1 MEVIVIKDYLTI
13 PEDIELTEIFGTYN
27 NRVKYLKNKFNV
39 QISYLENKIIL
50 NGGKKKN
57 IDKVK
62 NILKEIIEITSNSH
76 LLDWTEFQYIVSL
89 YETEKDLIKSNKS
102 DYNKVVNTTVSGL
115 RVQAK
120 TYGQSDYIKTMKEND
135 IVFCIGPAG
144 TGKTYLAVAMA
155 VEFLKTG
162 RVQRIILT
170 RPAVEAGEKLGFLP
184 GTLYDKVDPY
194 LRPLYDSLM
203 DFISADKV
211 IEYKEKGI
219 IEVVPLAY
227 MRGRTLNNAFIILD
241 EAQNSTYYQMKMFL
255 TRIGFNS
262 RAVVTGDTTQ
272 IDLENK
278 KDSGLLIVQHILK
291 NIKGISFIELTE
303 NDVVRNP
310 LVKEIIKAYD
320 KFERIKGEK
329 DGQK

>member
-1 MEVIVIKDYLTI
+1 MHIKEILSVPEEV
-13 PEDIELTEIFGTYN
+13 ELIEIFGTYN
-27 NRVKYLKNKFNV
+27 NRVKYLKNKFHV
-39 QISYLENKIIL
+39 QISYSDNNIIISGEKNLKI
-50 NGGKKKN
+50 
-57 IDKVK
+57 VK
-62 NILKEIIEITSNSH
+62 NILKEIIDITSNGH

-89 YETEKDLIKSNKS
+89 YDGEREKMKIN
-102 DYNKVVNTTVSGL
+102 YNQVINTTVSGV

-120 TYGQSDYIKTMKEND
+120 THGQFNYIKTMKEND

-203 DFISADKV
+203 DFIKADKV
-211 IEYKEKGI
+211 LEYKEKGI

-262 RAVVTGDTTQ
+262 RAVITGDITQ

-278 KDSGLLIVQHILK
+278 KDSGLLIVQKILK
-291 NIKGISFIELTE
+291 NIKGISFIELNE

-320 KFERIKGEK
+320 KFEKYKGENNGK
-329 DGQK
+329 G

>member
-1 MEVIVIKDYLTI
+1 VINIKAILNI
-13 PEDIELTEIFGTYN
+13 PEDVELVEIFGTYN
-27 NRVKYLKNKFNV
+27 NRVKYLKNKFHV
-39 QISYLENKIIL
+39 QISYSDDKIII
-50 NGGKKKN
+50 NGGKNTK
-57 IDKVK
+57 IEIVK
-62 NILKEIIEITSNSH
+62 NILKEIVEIISNGH
-76 LLDWTEFQYIVSL
+76 LLDWTEFEYIVSL
-89 YETEKDLIKSNKS
+89 YDSDKNKSNS
-102 DYNKVVNTTVSGL
+102 DKMNYNEVVNTTVSGV

-120 TYGQSDYIKTMKEND
+120 THGQSEYIKTMKEND

-203 DFISADKV
+203 DFIKVDKV
-211 IEYKEKGI
+211 LEYKEKGI

-262 RAVVTGDTTQ
+262 RAIITGDITQ

-278 KDSGLLIVQHILK
+278 KDSGLLIVKKILK
-291 NIKGISFIELTE
+291 SIKGISFIELTE

-320 KFERIKGEK
+320 NYEKLKGEK
-329 DGQK
+329 

>member
-1 MEVIVIKDYLTI
+1 MINIKAILNI
-13 PEDIELTEIFGTYN
+13 PEDVELVEIFGTYN
-27 NRVKYLKNKFNV
+27 NRVKYLKNKFHV
-39 QISYLENKIIL
+39 QISYSDDKIII
-50 NGGKKKN
+50 NGGKNTK
-57 IDKVK
+57 IEIVK
-62 NILKEIIEITSNSH
+62 NILKEIVEIISNGH
-76 LLDWTEFQYIVSL
+76 LLDWTEFEYIVSL
-89 YETEKDLIKSNKS
+89 YDSDKNKSNSNKMN
-102 DYNKVVNTTVSGL
+102 YNEVVNTTVSGV

-120 TYGQSDYIKTMKEND
+120 THGQSEYIKTMKEND

-203 DFISADKV
+203 DFIKVDKV
-211 IEYKEKGI
+211 LEYKEKGI

-262 RAVVTGDTTQ
+262 RAIITGDITQ

-278 KDSGLLIVQHILK
+278 KDSGLLIVKKILK
-291 NIKGISFIELTE
+291 SIKGISFIELTE

-320 KFERIKGEK
+320 NYEKLKGEK
-329 DGQK
+329 

>member
-1 MEVIVIKDYLTI
+1 MKAILNI
-13 PEDIELTEIFGTYN
+13 PEDVELVEIFGTYN
-27 NRVKYLKNKFNV
+27 NRVKYLKNKFHV
-39 QISYLENKIIL
+39 QISYSDDKIII
-50 NGGKKKN
+50 NGGKNTK
-57 IDKVK
+57 IEIVK
-62 NILKEIIEITSNSH
+62 NILKEIVEIISNGH
-76 LLDWTEFQYIVSL
+76 LLDWTEFEYIVSL
-89 YETEKDLIKSNKS
+89 YDSDKNKSNS
-102 DYNKVVNTTVSGL
+102 DKMNYNEVVNTTVSGV

-120 TYGQSDYIKTMKEND
+120 THGQSEYIKTMKEND

-203 DFISADKV
+203 DFIKVDKV
-211 IEYKEKGI
+211 LEYKEKGI

-262 RAVVTGDTTQ
+262 RAIITGDITQ

-278 KDSGLLIVQHILK
+278 KDSGLLIVKKILK
-291 NIKGISFIELTE
+291 SIKGISFIELTE

-320 KFERIKGEK
+320 NYEKLKGEK
-329 DGQK
+329 

>member
-1 MEVIVIKDYLTI
+1 MIVIKKYVDL
-13 PEDIELTEIFGTYN
+13 PEDIEIVEIFGTYN
-27 NRVKYLKNKFNV
+27 NRAKYLKSKFNV
-39 QISYLENKIIL
+39 QVSYNNNKISVSGENKNDIEKVINII
-50 NGGKKKN
+50 
-57 IDKVK
+57 
-62 NILKEIIEITSNSH
+62 KEIIDVLSNGH

-89 YETEKDLIKSNKS
+89 YESNDKQDAKSN
-102 DYNKVVNTTVSGL
+102 YNQVVNTTVSGL
-115 RVQAK
+115 RIQAK
-120 TYGQSDYIKTMKEND
+120 THGQSEYIKLMKEND

-155 VEFLKTG
+155 VEYLKTG

-203 DFISADKV
+203 DFMSADKV
-211 IEYKEKGI
+211 MEYKEKGI

-262 RAVVTGDTTQ
+262 RAIITGDTTQ

-278 KDSGLLIVQHILK
+278 KDSGLLIVKNILK
-291 NIKGISFIELTE
+291 DINGISFIELTE

-320 KFERIKGEK
+320 KFERLKGEK
-329 DGQK
+329 HEKK

>member
-1 MEVIVIKDYLTI
+1 MIFIKEYI
-13 PEDIELTEIFGTYN
+13 PVPKDIELIEIFGTHDS
-27 NRVKYLKNKFNV
+27 RIKYLKNKFDV
-39 QISYLENKIIL
+39 KISYVENKIVL
-50 NGGKKKN
+50 NSEKKKN
-57 IDKVK
+57 INKVK
-62 NILKEIIEITSNSH
+62 KILKEVVDITSNGH

-89 YETEKDLIKSNKS
+89 YETENDLTKSQKTN
-102 DYNKVVNTTVSGL
+102 YNQVVNTTVSGV

-120 TYGQSDYIKTMKEND
+120 THGQSDYIKIMKEND

-155 VEFLKTG
+155 VEFLNTG

-203 DFISADKV
+203 DFISADRI

-262 RAVVTGDTTQ
+262 RTVITGDITQ
-272 IDLENK
+272 IDLDNK
-278 KDSGLLIVQHILK
+278 KDSGLLIVQKVLK

-320 KFERIKGEK
+320 KYEKTKGEEYGK
-329 DGQK
+329 K